1 MSAVAAEV
9 TELPASPG
17 ALLRREREARGL
29 TPQQAAEQLTL
40 DVSVVTALEAN
51 DFGALGAPVFAKGH
65 LRRYAILL
73 GIPEDDILRDYE
85 RSKERPEQPTLVP
98 KSRAEMAPVRGKSK
112 WPFVL
117 GGAIAFLLAAGLAAY
132 LSANGLTLP
141 WPKSAKSHA
150 VAESTQ
156 SADAAVASAANPAA
170 GAGSSPAPAAAI
182 ASGDAAASTPAAT
195 AGAAAVV
202 PAGQVSL
209 QLRFAADSWIEI
221 YDGTGKAVL
230 YDLGKSG
237 TVRSVTAVAP
247 LSVTIGNAA
256 AVGVAVNG
264 RPITPP
270 SQASGQTV
278 ARFSVGPDGT
288 LR

>member
-1 MSAVAAEV
+1 MSAVEAEV
-9 TELPASPG
+9 TELPSSPG
-17 ALLRREREARGL
+17 ARLRREREARGL
-29 TPQQAAEQLTL
+29 TQQQAAEQLTL

-51 DFGALGAPVFAKGH
+51 DFATLGAPVFAKGH
-65 LRRYAILL
+65 LRRYAVLL
-73 GIPEDDILRDYE
+73 GIPEDDILGGYE

-98 KSRAEMAPVRGKSK
+98 KSRAEMAPMRGKSK
-112 WPFVL
+112 WPLVL
-117 GGAIAFLLAAGLAAY
+117 GGALAFLLAAGLAAY
-132 LSANGLTLP
+132 ISANGLKLP
-141 WPKSAKSHA
+141 WPKAASTQPA
-150 VAESTQ
+150 AESVE
-156 SADAAVASAANPAA
+156 SASAAAVPATNPAA
-170 GAGSSPAPAAAI
+170 GAVSSPA
-182 ASGDAAASTPAAT
+182 TPA

-209 QLRFAADSWIEI
+209 ALRFSADSWVEI

-264 RPITPP
+264 RSVTPP
-270 SQASGQTV
+270 SQAPGQTV